1 MIVMAYC
8 AYITTIKEIL
18 PHNNADRLKITH
30 CFGNQCII
38 DLSYQVGDRVVYF
51 PEGGQLDLDFCKNN
65 NLIRIKNEDGTYS
78 GGYMDENKRRI
89 TSVRLRGEAS
99 DGLVLPISCLSPYV
113 DINELKDGDKI
124 DVLNGVEL
132 CKKYIPKTNP
142 RNNKN
147 VSNGAKNVKNRVKKT
162 SYPIFAEHAD
172 TNQLAYNLHNLHEGD
187 LLTIS
192 LKMHG
197 CFRSDAKVALWGQK
211 KAKKIQSIKQ
221 GDYVIGYKDGKFV
234 PSKVLNVFRNGK
246 TTNWR
251 LLQFERKGFNGDK
264 RARIICTPEH
274 LFFDFNNREY
284 KPAKDLIVGEEV
296 GLVKDS
302 LILSKT
308 SKEILLGMYL
318 GDSYYNK
325 DHCPITAVFQTSY
338 KEEHFDYL
346 LYIQKCL
353 GEELFYIDNH
363 LYTSGYGTKMRR
375 GKTYACADLKN
386 FFDGILDTCENSE
399 NKLTEKIVD
408 YFSWISAAF
417 LYMDDGSLCHND
429 FQKDRCNLAICDY
442 NDYDA
447 NIIIKCF
454 NKLGCYPV
462 LYKDSRGYNRLRFN
476 RDDAVKLCANIA
488 PYICNCMEYKL
499 IDECI
504 NCKKEDIYTK
514 NEQGYVVVKD
524 KIIKN
529 EEYIPAKAIT
539 KYDLQTETVNYV
551 VGNTL
556 VHNSSGRYSNTIKE
570 TIKEPN
576 KFLKL
581 LGIKPKIKTEWEVIG
596 GTRRCVLENYD
607 GGYYG
612 NDKFR
617 EKYLNLLKD
626 KLPKG
631 MTVYGEIVG
640 WVNDVTPIMGSCSNK
655 ALGKDFIKKYG
666 ETTIFDYGCEVGES
680 DFYVYRITMTNED
693 GYTIELNT
701 EQAQIEAE
709 KLGLKFVPVF
719 ETFRYTTEEDL
730 MERVEKYYDGKDPI
744 GNHIREGVVIKK
756 ENKDK
761 FIAYKH
767 KNFSFKVLS
776 GIISENAV
784 TEGLSDD
791 MIDEMA

>member
-197 CFRSDAKVALWGQK
+197 
-211 KAKKIQSIKQ
+211 
-221 GDYVIGYKDGKFV
+221 
-234 PSKVLNVFRNGK
+234 
-246 TTNWR
+246 
-251 LLQFERKGFNGDK
+251 
-264 RARIICTPEH
+264 
-274 LFFDFNNREY
+274 
-284 KPAKDLIVGEEV
+284 
-296 GLVKDS
+296 
-302 LILSKT
+302 T
-308 SKEILLGMYL
+308 S
-318 GDSYYNK
+318 
-325 DHCPITAVFQTSY
+325 A
-338 KEEHFDYL
+338 
-346 LYIQKCL
+346 
-353 GEELFYIDNH
+353 
-363 LYTSGYGTKMRR
+363 
-375 GKTYACADLKN
+375 
-386 FFDGILDTCENSE
+386 
-399 NKLTEKIVD
+399 
-408 YFSWISAAF
+408 
-417 LYMDDGSLCHND
+417 
-429 FQKDRCNLAICDY
+429 
-442 NDYDA
+442 
-447 NIIIKCF
+447 
-454 NKLGCYPV
+454 
-462 LYKDSRGYNRLRFN
+462 
-476 RDDAVKLCANIA
+476 
-488 PYICNCMEYKL
+488 
-499 IDECI
+499 
-504 NCKKEDIYTK
+504 
-514 NEQGYVVVKD
+514 
-524 KIIKN
+524 
-529 EEYIPAKAIT
+529 
-539 KYDLQTETVNYV
+539 
-551 VGNTL
+551 
-556 VHNSSGRYSNTIKE
+556 RYSNTIKE
-570 TIKEPN
+570 IIKEPN
-576 KFLKL
+576 KFFKL
-581 LGIKPKIKTEWEVIG
+581 FGIKPKIKTEWEVVG

-617 EKYLNLLKD
+617 EKYLNFLKD

-666 ETTIFDYGCEVGES
+666 ETTVFDYGCEVGES

-701 EQAQIEAE
+701 EQAQMEAE

-719 ETFRYTTEEDL
+719 EIFRYTTVEDL

>member
-162 SYPIFAEHAD
+162 SYPIFFEHAD
-172 TNQLAYNLHNLHEGD
+172 TNQLAYNLHNFHEGD

-234 PSKVLNVFRNGK
+234 PSKVLSVFRNGR
-246 TTNWR
+246 TTDWR

-274 LFFDFNNREY
+274 LFFDFNTREY

-417 LYMDDGSLCHND
+417 LYMDDGSLSHND

-442 NDYDA
+442 NDHDA

-499 IDECI
+499 IDEYR
-504 NCKKEDIYTK
+504 NCKKEDIYIK

-529 EEYIPAKAIT
+529 EEYIPTKAIT

-556 VHNSSGRYSNTIKE
+556 VHNSSGRYSNTIKQ

-576 KFLKL
+576 KFFKL
-581 LGIKPKIKTEWEVIG
+581 FGIKPKFKKEWEVIG